1 MVNKGICG
9 LAPGPQPLLNLGQNS
24 QCQGL
29 PDRQFALHL
38 SSGNRKSCITDVHP
52 FKVFCHSC
60 GSILSATSPLQSI
73 VVIMPKCDVARG
85 ARQPLCPL

>member
-1 MVNKGICG
+1 MVNKVIYQMVNKGICG

-38 SSGNRKSCITDVHP
+38 SSGNRKSCITMSI
-52 FKVFCHSC
+52 HSRC
-60 GSILSATSPLQSI
+60 SATAVAASCLQLLPCSP
-73 VVIMPKCDVARG
+73 
-85 ARQPLCPL
+85 